1 MFSCKIFN
9 TQKLKITDPYLKSC
23 RYYLELPSAVGIAFV
38 FSLQYGKTTSAAVT
52 WIIAGRPSL
61 GFGSYL
67 SFYRRRRKCVC
78 LRCLTVC
85 GIPLQAWK
93 RGKRENEAAD
103 DKHATWFA
111 LGRSLCPLLLVV
123 RSLIENHE
131 ELLYFEGASQY
142 FYIIIPLHYL
152 QDFKVR

>member
-23 RYYLELPSAVGIAFV
+23 RYYLELSSAIGIAFV

-67 SFYRRRRKCVC
+67 SFYRRCRKCVC
-78 LRCLTVC
+78 LRCLTVF

-93 RGKRENEAAD
+93 RGKRESSWQVSLPSASRGAELD
-103 DKHATWFA
+103 RKSWRIA
-111 LGRSLCPLLLVV
+111 LLRERLSV
-123 RSLIENHE
+123 LIYHHTFT
-131 ELLYFEGASQY
+131 LPSRF
-142 FYIIIPLHYL
+142 
-152 QDFKVR
+152 

>member
-9 TQKLKITDPYLKSC
+9 TQKLKITNPYLKSC

-52 WIIAGRPSL
+52 WIIAGRPGL

-67 SFYRRRRKCVC
+67 SFDDVESVYACVAWRSSVFLYRHESEANVRTRP
-78 LRCLTVC
+78 LT
-85 GIPLQAWK
+85 
-93 RGKRENEAAD
+93 R
-103 DKHATWFA
+103 KHATWFA

-131 ELLYFEGASQY
+131 ELLYFESASQY
-142 FYIIIPLHYL
+142 LYIIIPSHYL

>member
-23 RYYLELPSAVGIAFV
+23 RYYLELSSAIGIAFV

-67 SFYRRRRKCVC
+67 SFYRRCRKCVC
-78 LRCLTVC
+78 LRCLTVF

-93 RGKRENEAAD
+93 RGKRENETANEKTCDLVCSWQVSLPSASRGAELD
-103 DKHATWFA
+103 RKSWRIA
-111 LGRSLCPLLLVV
+111 LLRERLSV
-123 RSLIENHE
+123 LIYHHTFT
-131 ELLYFEGASQY
+131 LPSRF
-142 FYIIIPLHYL
+142 
-152 QDFKVR
+152 

>member
-1 MFSCKIFN
+1 MKM
-9 TQKLKITDPYLKSC
+9 
-23 RYYLELPSAVGIAFV
+23 
-38 FSLQYGKTTSAAVT
+38 
-52 WIIAGRPSL
+52 RP
-61 GFGSYL
+61 
-67 SFYRRRRKCVC
+67 
-78 LRCLTVC
+78 LT
-85 GIPLQAWK
+85 K
-93 RGKRENEAAD
+93 
-103 DKHATWFA
+103 KHATWFA